1 MPENRR
7 PRVLIIGAGLTGLSL
22 GVQLLTHAAAYYEP
36 VIFEKSPSLG
46 GISKSGFAINL
57 SPNAI
62 YILRGLN
69 FDLAREGI
77 GMPLNRTVLHHASK
91 PEIIIAEA
99 ENLFP
104 DPHTLQ
110 TVERGPLQ
118 LLLLQRYSSLRGVIR
133 YNCDL
138 KNYKVLEDG
147 SVEATF
153 ASGEVVFGKY
163 IIGAD
168 GVYSGVRKAM
178 YGNLAGKVGG
188 PSRCPFSTMFPFSVL
203 TPAIEFLRPRRRVWE
218 CSPTHWTALYGITKQ
233 LPAQLLTTHGSD
245 GGLGTMHWFLR
256 DVPGAYTTYSL
267 QQGRVFWICYQ
278 PSPPSSTGRGK
289 YTDGEALDTMK
300 LYDNC
305 PYTAS
310 TEKCKL
316 PTVNFSEITSRS
328 ERFMK
333 VRINHTFFCSVSDGN
348 VLLIGDAAHPMNTFH
363 GQGAAMGIEESL
375 VLCNAL
381 LRRAWAE
388 GMDVNPELI
397 GIKYFESQRIK
408 RSEKVTDLG
417 FWFGVAVMGDF
428 WILRK
433 IRDWLIRRVLRG
445 GDHKE
450 RAGRAKAEDKGVL
463 KKGENGREDIGEE
476 KSENTK
482 MKKKKKGEG
491 HWLFD
496 LKIDVQTEEEFWE
509 SLKG

>member
-1 MPENRR
+1 MPENKRQ
-7 PRVLIIGAGLTGLSL
+7 RVLIIGAGLTGLSL

-36 VIFEKSPSLG
+36 VIFEKKKSSSLED
-46 GISKSGFAINL
+46 ISKSGFVIHL

-62 YILRGLN
+62 HVLRGLN
-69 FDLAREGI
+69 LDLAREGMGI
-77 GMPLNRTVLHHASK
+77 PLNRTVLHHESK
-91 PEIIIAEA
+91 PEAIIVET

-110 TVERGPLQ
+110 TVKRGPLQ
-118 LLLLQRYSSLRGVIR
+118 LLLLQRYSLLGGRVH
-133 YNCDL
+133 YNCDF
-138 KNYKVLEDG
+138 KSYKTLEDG
-147 SVEATF
+147 SVEATS
-153 ASGEVVFGKY
+153 ASGEVVSGEY
-163 IIGAD
+163 IFGAD
-168 GVYSGVRKAM
+168 GVHSDVRKAM
-178 YGNLAGKVGG
+178 YGNLAGKVGR

-203 TPAIEFLRPRRRVWE
+203 TPAIDLLRPRRADWE

-233 LPAQLLTTHGSD
+233 LPAHLLTTHGGD
-245 GGLGTMHWFLR
+245 GGFGTMHWFLR

-267 QQGRVFWICYQ
+267 QQGRVFWICHQ
-278 PSPPSSTGRGK
+278 PSPPSSTGCGR
-289 YTDGEALDTMK
+289 YTDGEALDTIKM
-300 LYDNC
+300 YDNC

-310 TEKCKL
+310 TKKCKL

-333 VRINHTFFCSVSDGN
+333 VRINHTFFPSISDGN

-381 LRRAWAE
+381 LRSAWAE
-388 GMDVNPELI
+388 GMDVSPELV
-397 GIKYFESQRIK
+397 GIKYFENQRIE
-408 RSEKVTDLG
+408 RSEKVTNLG
-417 FWFGVAVMGDF
+417 FWLGVAAMGDF

-445 GDHKE
+445 GDQQE
-450 RAGRAKAEDKGVL
+450 RAGRAKAEGKKVL
-463 KKGENGREDIGEE
+463 RGGNGREDIGEE
-476 KSENTK
+476 KVENTK
-482 MKKKKKGEG
+482 RKKREG

-496 LKIDVQTEEEFWE
+496 LKVNVQTEEEFWE

>member
-1 MPENRR
+1 
-7 PRVLIIGAGLTGLSL
+7 
-22 GVQLLTHAAAYYEP
+22 
-36 VIFEKSPSLG
+36 
-46 GISKSGFAINL
+46 
-57 SPNAI
+57 
-62 YILRGLN
+62 
-69 FDLAREGI
+69 
-77 GMPLNRTVLHHASK
+77 MPLNRTVLHHASK
-91 PEIIIAEA
+91 PETIIAESG
-99 ENLFP
+99 NLFP

-118 LLLLQRYSSLRGVIR
+118 LLLLQRYSLLRGGIH
-133 YNCDL
+133 YNRDF
-138 KNYKVLEDG
+138 KGYKTLDDG

-153 ASGEVVFGKY
+153 ASGEVVSGEH

-168 GVYSGVRKAM
+168 GVYSSVRKTV
-178 YGNLAGKVGG
+178 YGKLAGEVGR
-188 PSRCPFSTMFPFSVL
+188 PSRCPFSTMLPFSLL
-203 TPAIEFLRPRRRVWE
+203 TPIIALLRPKREVWE

-233 LPAQLLTTHGSD
+233 LPAQLLTAHGND

-278 PSPPSSTGRGK
+278 PSPASSTGRGK
-289 YTDGEALDTMK
+289 YSDKEALETMRS
-300 LYDNC
+300 YDNC

-310 TEKCKL
+310 TENCRL

-333 VRINHTFFCSVSDGN
+333 VRINHTFFRNISDGN

-381 LRRAWAE
+381 LRSAWAE
-388 GMDVNPELI
+388 DVDVNPDLV
-397 GIKYFESQRIK
+397 GTRYFQNQRME

-417 FWFGVAVMGDF
+417 FWLGVAVMGDL

-433 IRDWLIRRVLRG
+433 IRDWLVRKVLKK
-445 GDHKE
+445 DHQE
-450 RAGRAKAEDKGVL
+450 RAGRAKAGVKKVL
-463 KKGENGREDIGEE
+463 KKEDEREDIDG
-476 KSENTK
+476 KKVENTK
-482 MKKKKKGEG
+482 KKGGG

-496 LKIDVQTEEEFWE
+496 LKVDVHTEDEFWE

>member
-1 MPENRR
+1 MPEDKRQ
-7 PRVLIIGAGLTGLSL
+7 RVLIIGAGLTGLSL

-36 VIFEKSPSLG
+36 VIFEKSPSLED
-46 GISKSGFAINL
+46 ITKSGFVINL

-62 YILRGLN
+62 HILRGLN

-91 PEIIIAEA
+91 PEGIIAEA

-118 LLLLQRYSSLRGVIR
+118 LLLLQRYSLLRGR
-133 YNCDL
+133 MHYNCDF
-138 KNYKVLEDG
+138 KSYKMLDDR
-147 SVEATF
+147 SVEVTF
-153 ASGEVVFGKY
+153 ASGEVVTGEY
-163 IIGAD
+163 VIGAD
-168 GVYSGVRKAM
+168 GVYSGVRKAV
-178 YGNLAGKVGG
+178 YGHLEGKVGR
-188 PSRCPFSTMFPFSVL
+188 PNRCPFSTMFPFSLL
-203 TPAIEFLRPRRRVWE
+203 TPVIALLRPKRKVWE
-218 CSPTHWTALYGITKQ
+218 CSPTHWTALYGITRQ
-233 LPAQLLTTHGSD
+233 LPTQLLTAHGDD

-256 DVPGAYTTYSL
+256 DTPGAYTTYSL

-278 PSPPSSTGRGK
+278 PSPPSSSGRGR
-289 YTDGEALDTMK
+289 YTDKEALDTLK

-333 VRINHTFFCSVSDGN
+333 VRINHTFFRNISDGN

-375 VLCNAL
+375 VLCNSL
-381 LRRAWAE
+381 LRSAWGEDMGVA
-388 GMDVNPELI
+388 PELV
-397 GIKYFESQRIK
+397 GIKYFEHQRMERSK
-408 RSEKVTDLG
+408 RVTDLG
-417 FWFGVAVMGDF
+417 FWFGVAVMGDL

-433 IRDWLIRRVLRG
+433 IRDWVIRKVLREE
-445 GDHKE
+445 DHGE
-450 RAGRAKAEDKGVL
+450 REG
-463 KKGENGREDIGEE
+463 GREAKVGKVLQNENEQGVIDEE
-476 KSENTK
+476 RVENTG
-482 MKKKKKGEG
+482 KKRED

-496 LKIDVQTEEEFWE
+496 LKVDVQTQEGFREN
-509 SLKG
+509 LKG